1 MNRATLALLLAML
14 AWGTSVTVADAALVE
29 LSAADLLLLET
40 LSGTAA
46 VVLACRLTGRPIG
59 GAWRPAFALGS
70 LEPGLAYVFANL
82 GLALTAAAVGSMLL
96 ALESVFVV
104 LLAWLVLAQ
113 RPRRVET
120 YALGL
125 GVLGAVFVASGEA
138 GGTSSGL
145 GAAFMVLSA
154 VIAAGYAIVSRQVV
168 GGHEP
173 IALVARQGMA
183 SLVVTAP
190 FVLGSWAVSGS
201 RIPSAS
207 LSTLGL
213 AALTGV
219 LGFALPFTLWTLA
232 IPHVR
237 AGFAAVSLNVIPVV
251 GVLSAAVLGRGLP
264 HGTQLVGGALILG
277 GLVML
282 TRSELRGSEAA
293 DTTEQPEPGR
303 RRGKLATGPP

>member
-1 MNRATLALLLAML
+1 MRR
-14 AWGTSVTVADAALVE
+14 SSS

-46 VVLACRLTGRPIG
+46 VVLACRLTGRTIG

-125 GVLGAVFVASGEA
+125 GVLGAVFVASGEG

-145 GAAFMVLSA
+145 GAAFMVFSA
-154 VIAAGYAIVSRQVV
+154 LIAAGYAIVSRQVV

-190 FVLGSWAVSGS
+190 FVLGSWALSGS

-207 LSTLGL
+207 PSTLGL

-237 AGFAAVSLNVIPVV
+237 PGFAAVSLNVIPVV
-251 GVLSAAVLGRGLP
+251 GVLSAALLGRGLP
-264 HGTQLVGGALILG
+264 QGTQLVGGALILG

-282 TRSELRGSEAA
+282 TRAELRGGHSA
-293 DTTEQPEPGR
+293 DTAEQPIPTG
-303 RRGKLATGPP
+303 ATWETGERPPVAQLDRAVDF